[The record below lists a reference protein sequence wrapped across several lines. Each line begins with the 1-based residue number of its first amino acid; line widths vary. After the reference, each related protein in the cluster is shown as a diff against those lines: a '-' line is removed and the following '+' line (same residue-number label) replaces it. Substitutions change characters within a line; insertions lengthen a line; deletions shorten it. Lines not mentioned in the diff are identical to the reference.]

1 MKLTCFNR
9 ENNYLYKIFFIKMQV
24 DNEKKESII
33 QEINRTND
41 IDIGDNINDSMI

>member
-1 MKLTCFNR
+1 
-9 ENNYLYKIFFIKMQV
+9 MQV